1 MQETRRIGQ
10 IEVGQRQRKDLG
22 DIRSL
27 ADSIEAVGLLHAVVI
42 DRQGRLIAGQRRLEA
57 AKLLGWDKVPVRVVD
72 LDVLAEGEWVEN
84 ACRKDFAPSEVAAL
98 RKGRRPPPSSA
109 RRW

>member
-10 IEVGQRQRKDLG
+10 IEVGKRQRKDLG

-42 DRQGRLIAGQRRLEA
+42 DGHSRLIAGQRRLEA
-57 AKLLGWDKVPVRVVD
+57 VKLLGWEAVPVRVVD
-72 LDVLAEGEWVEN
+72 LDRLAEGEFIEN
-84 ACRKDFAPSEVAAL
+84 ACRKDFAPSEVAAIARVL
-98 RKGRRPPPSSA
+98 RPR
-109 RRW
+109 